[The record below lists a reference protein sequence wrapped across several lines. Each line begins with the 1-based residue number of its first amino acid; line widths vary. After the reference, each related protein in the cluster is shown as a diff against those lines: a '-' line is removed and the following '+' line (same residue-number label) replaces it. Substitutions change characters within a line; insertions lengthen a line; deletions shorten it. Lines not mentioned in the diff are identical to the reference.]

1 MKNQNDLNANYNTH
15 LHRIKKEM
23 AKRTSFMS
31 NAKWHKLNEVLKSED
46 VHFLQIKFLLDEK
59 IYELGSGLGYVGENY
74 ADTMI
79 GVFQFQ
85 EVEWIFIP
93 KVVDVGRKS
102 AFQSINSEKLEA
114 KLNQTGQFQYEKH
127 ENGLKIDAYGL

>member
-1 MKNQNDLNANYNTH
+1 MKNQNDLNADYNTH
-15 LHRIKKEM
+15 LQRVKKEI

-31 NAKWHKLNEVLKSED
+31 NAKWHKLNEVLKSEG

-59 IYELGSGLGYVGENY
+59 IYKLRDGLGYVGENY
-74 ADTMI
+74 VDTMI

-102 AFQSINSEKLEA
+102 AFQAIDLEKLEA
-114 KLNQTGQFQYEKH
+114 KLNQAGQFRYEKH
-127 ENGLKIDAYGL
+127 ENGLKICAYGL